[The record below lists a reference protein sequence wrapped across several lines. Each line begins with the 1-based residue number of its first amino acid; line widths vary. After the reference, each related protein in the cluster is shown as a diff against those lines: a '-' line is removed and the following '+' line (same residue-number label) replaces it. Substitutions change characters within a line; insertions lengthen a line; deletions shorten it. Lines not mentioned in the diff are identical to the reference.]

1 MSTPSS
7 NAESA
12 FSPAFEPE
20 PEDYDF
26 ERELQ
31 RHLERFEEIEDVE
44 PIEGYFIESGCLK
57 KRRVNKKGEVIIQQ
71 LTNFCL
77 KSIRRII
84 RDDGVER
91 QALLEIEAVLH
102 GKTFREELSIEEF
115 EKMQWPMKV
124 MGPRAMMEPRKGPE
138 IVHGLKLLASKEA
151 DKLIYTHIGWRPID
165 GEPHYLHVGGA
176 IGAKGARSDVKATLP
191 TRKMNAFNL
200 PDPPTGEDQKA
211 AIKASLG
218 LLDVADDLLSVPLF
232 AAIYRAPLGASS
244 MTLFLSGSTGIFKTA
259 TAKLAQQHYGKDF
272 ENEENILHFDNGTA
286 NGFRESLFAA
296 KDALCLIDE
305 FVPTGGTNEQL
316 KTHALGEQ
324 VLRSVANKSGRARL
338 GRDLKLQEPH
348 EPRALLL
355 STGEDRPRGHSL
367 AARTIHL
374 TLSRETVNKERLTV
388 CQHDARKGLYA
399 QAMAGYLRHLAS
411 KEGIGGKV
419 KQRVEVL
426 RDSLSAPD
434 RHAKSTQTLADLAVG
449 FEYFLDYAE
458 AVDGITSEQADALW
472 QRLWRVLFKLALDQ
486 DKIQGTQDPA
496 REVLIRL
503 KSAQRLRKIF
513 LVDIGPN
520 ADTEE
525 NQRKGL
531 PLGVMDIGIRETDD
545 TGQDIEWLC
554 DPDELY
560 SALTKLYHEQSSSL
574 PWMKP
579 TLWERLQQAGYTKTN
594 EGRTTYRPGG
604 KNRRRVI
611 CIPAESFAKAEAEND
626 ERPENELSTESALIP
641 LRSVLS

>member
-1 MSTPSS
+1 MSPK
-7 NAESA
+7 
-12 FSPAFEPE
+12 EPE
-20 PEDYDF
+20 EYDF
-26 ERELQ
+26 ERDLE
-31 RHLERFEEIEDVE
+31 RHLNELEARKAAE
-44 PIEGYFIESGCLK
+44 PIHGYFIEDGCLK
-57 KRRVNKKGEVIIQQ
+57 KRRVNKKGEATIQQ
-71 LTNFCL
+71 LTNFWL
-77 KSIRRII
+77 KAIRRII

-91 QALLEIEAVLH
+91 QTLLEIEAVLH

-115 EKMQWPMKV
+115 ERMQWPMKV
-124 MGPRAMMEPRKGPE
+124 MGPGTMMQPRKGPE
-138 IVHGLKLLASKEA
+138 IVHGLQLLARKEA
-151 DKLIYTHIGWRPID
+151 DKLIYTHIGWRPVD
-165 GEPHYLHVGGA
+165 GKPHYLHAGGA
-176 IGAKGARSDVKATLP
+176 IGAEGARHDIKATLP
-191 TRKMNAFNL
+191 TRKMNAFRL
-200 PDPPTGEDQKA
+200 PDPPTGEDEKSAVQ
-211 AIKASLG
+211 ASLR

-232 AAIYRAPLGASS
+232 AAVYRAPLGDSS

-305 FVPTGGTNEQL
+305 FVPTGSTNEQL

-338 GRDLKLQEPH
+338 GKDLKLQEPH

-374 TLSRETVNKERLTV
+374 TLSRETVNKERLTA
-388 CQHDARKGLYA
+388 CQHDGRKGLYA
-399 QAMAGYLRHLAS
+399 QVMAGYLRHLAS
-411 KEGIGGKV
+411 KEGIGSKL

-426 RDSLSAPD
+426 RDSLSSPG
-434 RHAKSTQTLADLAVG
+434 RHAKSAQTLADLAVG

-458 AVDGITSEQADALW
+458 AVGAITAEQADELW

-486 DKIQGTQDPA
+486 DKIQSTENPA

-503 KSAQRLRKIF
+503 KAALRLRKIF
-513 LVDIGPN
+513 VRDIGPS

-525 NQRKGL
+525 NQRKDFPPGA
-531 PLGVMDIGIRETDD
+531 MDIGDRSTNDVGE
-545 TGQDIEWLC
+545 DIEWLC

-560 SALTKLYHEQSSSL
+560 SALTKLYREQSSTL
-574 PWMKP
+574 PLTKP

-594 EGRTTYRPGG
+594 EGRPTYKTGG

-626 ERPENELSTESALIP
+626 ERPENASTESAVIP
-641 LRSVLS
+641 SRSVRG